1 MNKRLFSLHLRV
13 ERQKLALARLATR
26 YGRED
31 PRVLAKSQ
39 VVDRL
44 INELLKRR
52 LAG

>member
-1 MNKRLFSLHLRV
+1 VKELFNLHLRV
-13 ERQKLALARLATR
+13 ERQKIAMNKLATR

-31 PRVLAKSQ
+31 PRVLAKSREL
-39 VVDRL
+39 DRL